1 MRFPAVARLL
11 STSGLV
17 MIGRLA
23 GAGFGFLT
31 QVVLARVL
39 PADELGLFFLATSI
53 AAVVGSAAALG
64 YPNMVPLL
72 FARYQERSRPE
83 LVSAFASYTR
93 REAAYV
99 SGLVTVLVIV
109 AVVAFGWATGAGLA
123 IAAAAFAIPATAV
136 MRVNGALA
144 NAARRFALSFFPE
157 LFFRPLGFLVLVLLM
172 MAAGLP
178 LSAVTLGLAVSA
190 IAVGAA
196 AAQAWGLR
204 SHLPRKA
211 PPQSPVRLI
220 RHWRATA
227 RPLII
232 VGVFSTLFADLSL
245 AVAGLFLGKSDLA
258 PFGICIKLAFLVGFV
273 VQLAHQI
280 ATPELAASHAR
291 RESAAP
297 RILGHANLL
306 AVVVTLAAVVVCVA
320 FGEHVLG
327 LFGPGY
333 GDAKPVLILVVAS
346 QFVRA
351 CFGPNV
357 QLLTL
362 MRLQKPMAMV
372 FALSV
377 VMLVGANLLLV
388 PGFGVVGAA
397 AAVALTTVFWTAALA
412 VVLHRGAG
420 LRTDVLFAR

>member
-1 MRFPAVARLL
+1 V
-11 STSGLV
+11 
-17 MIGRLA
+17 
-23 GAGFGFLT
+23 
-31 QVVLARVL
+31 
-39 PADELGLFFLATSI
+39 
-53 AAVVGSAAALG
+53 
-64 YPNMVPLL
+64 
-72 FARYQERSRPE
+72 
-83 LVSAFASYTR
+83 
-93 REAAYV
+93 
-99 SGLVTVLVIV
+99 
-109 AVVAFGWATGAGLA
+109 TGAGLA

-157 LFFRPLGFLVLVLLM
+157 LFFRPFGFFVLVLLM
-172 MAAGLP
+172 LAAGVP

-196 AAQAWGLR
+196 VAQGWGLR

-211 PPQSPVRLI
+211 PPQSPARLI

-245 AVAGLFLGKSDLA
+245 TVAGLFLNKPDLA
-258 PFGICIKLAFLVGFV
+258 AFGICIKLAFLVGFV

-291 RESAAP
+291 RDRSAPA
-297 RILGHANLL
+297 ILGHANLL
-306 AVVVTLAAVVVCVA
+306 AVGVTFAAVVVCVA
-320 FGEHVLG
+320 LGERILA
-327 LFGPGY
+327 LFGPAY
-333 GDAKPVLILVVAS
+333 ADAKPALILVVAS

-357 QLLTL
+357 QILTL
-362 MRLQKPMAMV
+362 MRLQKPMAIV
-372 FALSV
+372 FGLSV
-377 VMLVGANLLLV
+377 VMLVATNLLLI
-388 PGFGVVGAA
+388 PSFGLVGAA
-397 AAVALTTVFWTAALA
+397 AAVAVTTVFWAAALA

-420 LRTDVLFAR
+420 LRADVLVARSGRVSYAPDSAVR